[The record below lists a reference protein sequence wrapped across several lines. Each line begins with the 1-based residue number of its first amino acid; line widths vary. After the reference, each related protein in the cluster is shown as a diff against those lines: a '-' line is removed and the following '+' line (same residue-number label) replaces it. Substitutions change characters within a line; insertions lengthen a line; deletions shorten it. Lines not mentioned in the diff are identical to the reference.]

1 MKGDANADGKISIS
15 DLSAIVKLMLGEET
29 GAFSPDA
36 ADANEDG
43 KITVSDISVIVKKML
58 GQEAGE

>member
-1 MKGDANADGKISIS
+1 
-15 DLSAIVKLMLGEET
+15 MLGEET
-29 GAFSPDA
+29 GTFSPDA